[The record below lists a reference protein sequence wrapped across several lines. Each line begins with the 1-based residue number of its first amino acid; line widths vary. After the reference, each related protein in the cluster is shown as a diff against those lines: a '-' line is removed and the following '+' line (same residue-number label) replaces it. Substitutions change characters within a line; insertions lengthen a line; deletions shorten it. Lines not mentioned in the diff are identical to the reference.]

1 MKTSILNV
9 VAIAFAA
16 LIAASVAQS
25 KFSGIYSGSVSSGGS
40 FVAAATKGGRVLG
53 LDNRSNGLREALDP
67 AKSTINAAG
76 KLKAASNSGTVVTA
90 TVYPDFT
97 IKGTIKSGGKTVRI
111 TGRRTFN

>member
-1 MKTSILNV
+1 MKTSKLNV
-9 VAIAFAA
+9 MAMSFAA
-16 LIAASVAQS
+16 LVTASIAQS

-53 LDNRSNGLREALDP
+53 LDSRSNGLREALDP

-76 KLKAASNSGTVVTA
+76 KLKAASNSGTSVTA

-97 IKGTIKSGGKTVRI
+97 IKGTIKVDGKTVRI